1 MASVII
7 RGNNKEIIG
16 KEAVAACLKDHGLF
30 YQWWDTD
37 WIKGRLKDSYQ
48 LNADEQTRLIN
59 AYSREISQLKA
70 RDGYLTE
77 DLVVL
82 SQETPNLD
90 EILAK
95 FSREHH
101 HTDDEVRFVVDG
113 KGIFTI
119 RQGGLMIDLVVEAGD
134 LIVVP
139 AFTRHWFNLT
149 EEKRI
154 KCIRIF
160 KDSAG
165 WAAIYEE
172 TTRKN

>member
-1 MASVII
+1 MAIVII
-7 RGNNKEIIG
+7 RGNTKEIIG
-16 KEAVAACLKDHGLF
+16 KEAVADCLKNHGLI

-37 WIKGRLKDSYQ
+37 RINGRLKDSYQ
-48 LNADEQTRLIN
+48 LNADEQKMLVN
-59 AYSREISQLKA
+59 AYSSEISQLKA
-70 RDGYLTE
+70 REGYVTE
-77 DLVVL
+77 DVVVL
-82 SQETPNLD
+82 SPETPNLD
-90 EILAK
+90 ELLAK

-119 RQGGLMIDLVVEAGD
+119 RQGGLIIDLVVEAGD

-139 AFTRHWFNLT
+139 ALTRHWFNLT

-165 WAAIYEE
+165 WTAIYEE
-172 TTRKN
+172 PTGKN